1 MAQAASRGLDVF
13 DEIDILRKER
23 NAVILAHYY
32 QESEIQD
39 LADHIGDSLQLAKA
53 ARDTDADVIAF
64 CGVHFMAETAKILN
78 PDRIVVLPDL
88 LAGCSLSDSCTAPAL
103 RRFKAQHPDHKVIS
117 YINCSAAVKAESDI
131 ICTSS
136 NAEKVVRSFPAD
148 QPLIFAPDRNLG
160 RWLIKKTGRDMLLWQ
175 GVCIVHETF
184 SEKRLIELKVRY
196 PNAKVI
202 CHPEC
207 EEALLAHADH
217 VGSTSSLLKYATEYP
232 DADTF
237 IVGTEAGILHQME
250 KARPD
255 RTFLPLPGMDESC
268 ACNEC
273 PYMKRNTPEKLRDAL
288 RDLQPRIELDE
299 DLRRRALAPMEKM
312 MALGT

>member
-1 MAQAASRGLDVF
+1 
-13 DEIDILRKER
+13 
-23 NAVILAHYY
+23 
-32 QESEIQD
+32 
-39 LADHIGDSLQLAKA
+39 
-53 ARDTDADVIAF
+53 
-64 CGVHFMAETAKILN
+64 
-78 PDRIVVLPDL
+78 
-88 LAGCSLSDSCTAPAL
+88 
-103 RRFKAQHPDHKVIS
+103 VIS
-117 YINCSAAVKAESDI
+117 YINCSAEVKAESDI

-184 SEKRLIELKVRY
+184 SEKRLVELKVRY

-299 DLRRRALAPMEKM
+299 ELRLKALAPLEKM